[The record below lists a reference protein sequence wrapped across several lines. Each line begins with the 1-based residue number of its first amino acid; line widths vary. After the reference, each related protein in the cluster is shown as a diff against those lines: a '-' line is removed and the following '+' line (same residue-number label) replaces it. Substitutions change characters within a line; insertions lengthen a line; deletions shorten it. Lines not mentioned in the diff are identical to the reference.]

1 MRNIT
6 FKRRMYIMY
15 RIHKNIFMEFIRHDS
30 GIASILLSIIHFIK
44 YGFIRIRHGEF
55 KALIIAGN
63 AFRHTRFQWVRNKAT
78 NILKASLLK
87 HGTRKTGAEIL
98 NILLEDL
105 ETKTVNDLRQSI
117 IEGLPGLFHRR
128 LLILSP
134 PDGDNKGVIIIKFS
148 NYFKYFLSVFDINKI
163 SKDYI
168 LVIEPS
174 SSGYFDEDIL
184 CLLTAN
190 TQIIVQSSEPVDFR
204 FVDSLFSN
212 LWPVDVGPNGWVD
225 QRIFFP
231 IDEVEKTFDIIM
243 VSIWADVKR
252 HYHLFESLSK
262 SSNDNIKIALVGKP
276 WPKSMEDIKDEAR
289 YYGVIDNITFYEN
302 ISQAELNIILN
313 KSKTYLLLSKKEGT
327 NKSIIEALNSDV
339 PVFILE
345 GFNYG
350 YKYPF
355 INPKT
360 GGFIK
365 KDGLVE
371 FINRHGEYRKAQFKP
386 SEWILANMTPFLS
399 TKKIIK
405 IIERIEKERSLK
417 INKDLAVKVNIPEL
431 DYWDS
436 NLWKKYETYYKKL
449 SSYMLHL

>member
-1 MRNIT
+1 M
-6 FKRRMYIMY
+6 
-15 RIHKNIFMEFIRHDS
+15 
-30 GIASILLSIIHFIK
+30 
-44 YGFIRIRHGEF
+44 HGEF
-55 KALIIAGN
+55 KALIIAGDV
-63 AFRHTRFQWVRNKAT
+63 FRHTRFQWVRNMAT
-78 NILKASLLK
+78 KILKDSLLK
-87 HGTRKTGAEIL
+87 HGSRKTGAEIL
-98 NILLEDL
+98 NIILRDVEI
-105 ETKTVNDLRQSI
+105 KIVNDLRQSI
-117 IEGLPGLFHRR
+117 IEGLPGLYHRR

-134 PDGDNKGVIIIKFS
+134 PEGDHKGVIIIKFS

-163 SKDYI
+163 SQDYI

-184 CLLTAN
+184 CLLTAD
-190 TQIIVQSSEPVDFR
+190 TQIIVQSPEPVDYR
-204 FVDSLFSN
+204 FINSLSSN

-231 IDEVEKTFDIIM
+231 IGKFEKEYDIIM

-252 HYHLFESLSK
+252 HYHLFESLSE
-262 SSNDNIKIALVGKP
+262 SLNDNIKIALVGKP
-276 WPKSMEDIKDEAR
+276 WPKLLEDIKDEAR
-289 YYGVIDNITFYEN
+289 YYNVIEKITFFEN
-302 ISQAELNIILN
+302 ISQAEINEILN

-327 NKSIIEALNSDV
+327 NKSIIEAMNSDV

-371 FINRHGEYRKAQFKP
+371 FINGHGEYRKSQFRP
-386 SEWILANMTPFLS
+386 SEWIRANMTPFIS
-399 TKKIIK
+399 TQKIID

-417 INKDLAVKVNIPEL
+417 VNKDLAVKVNIPEL
-431 DYWDS
+431 DYLDS
-436 NLWKKYETYYKKL
+436 NLWQKYETYYKKL
-449 SSYMLHL
+449 SNYMIHI

>member
-6 FKRRMYIMY
+6 FKRRMHITY
-15 RIHKNIFMEFIRHDS
+15 RIYKNKFMEYVRHDS
-30 GIASILLSIIHFIK
+30 AIASILLSIFYCVK
-44 YGFIRIRHGEF
+44 YGFIRIKHGEF
-55 KALIIAGN
+55 KALIIAGD
-63 AFRHTRFQWVRNKAT
+63 AFRHTRFQWVRNMAT
-78 NILKASLLK
+78 KLLKASILK
-87 HGTRKTGAEIL
+87 HGSRKTGAEIL
-98 NILLEDL
+98 NIILEDVDA
-105 ETKTVNDLRQSI
+105 KIVNDLKKSI
-117 IEGLPGLFHRR
+117 IGGLPGLYHRR

-134 PDGDNKGVIIIKFS
+134 PEGDRKGVIIIKFS

-168 LVIEPS
+168 FVVEPS

-184 CLLTAN
+184 CLLTSN
-190 TQIIVQSSEPVDFR
+190 TQIIVQSPEPVDYSFI
-204 FVDSLFSN
+204 DSLSSN

-225 QRIFFP
+225 ERIFFP
-231 IDEVEKTFDIIM
+231 INEFEKEFDIIM

-276 WPKSMEDIKDEAR
+276 WPKSLEDIKEEAR
-289 YYGVIDNITFYEN
+289 YYDVLENIMFFEN
-302 ISQAELNIILN
+302 ISQAEINELLN
-313 KSKTYLLLSKKEGT
+313 KSKSYLLLSKKEGT
-327 NKSIIEALNSDV
+327 NKSIIEAMNSDV

-371 FINRHGEYRKAQFKP
+371 FINRHGEYRKLQFKP
-386 SEWILANMTPFLS
+386 SEWIRANMTPFIS
-399 TKKIIK
+399 TKKIIDT
-405 IIERIEKERSLK
+405 IERIEKVLSLK
-417 INKDLAVKVNIPEL
+417 INKNLAVKINVPEL
-431 DYWDS
+431 DYLDS
-436 NLWKKYETYYKKL
+436 ELWKRYETHYKKL
-449 SSYMLHL
+449 ANYMLHI